1 MTIGQ
6 VQNAPARTFA
16 HAPTAPQVGA
26 PATAADL
33 YQASAPRPNR
43 LWGVPVVAAST
54 AASAGFG
61 ALSGLCVRML
71 GPWGIPAGIAAGTL
85 FGGGTLGALAYAGDN
100 SKKEVTKMAALG
112 AAGGFGA
119 SAVGAAA
126 AHFSTFPVVAGA
138 VAGAVAG
145 LAVASYLA
153 FKD

>member
-1 MTIGQ
+1 MTIQQ
-6 VQNAPARTFA
+6 VQNAPVRALPLA
-16 HAPTAPQVGA
+16 MPAAA
-26 PATAADL
+26 PATAQDL
-33 YQASAPRPNR
+33 YVASGPRPNR

-61 ALSGLCVRML
+61 ALSGLCVRWL

-85 FGGGTLGALAYAGDN
+85 LGGGTLGALSIAGDN
-100 SKKEVTKMAALG
+100 SRKEAWKMARIG

-126 AHFSTFPVVAGA
+126 AHFSSFPVIAGA
-138 VAGAVAG
+138 AAGAVAG